1 MSSMLRLTGTL
12 AVAAVLV
19 LSCGGDDD
27 DLPGG
32 KKDTAHDTKGT
43 VDVPDASVGDNA
55 YVSELPDLTGRS
67 YRVTMLKGLSPTD
80 IVNPTWEEDIAS
92 FDLVILFHV
101 LSHDITTGDAVIHV
115 TSCFTEFQ
123 MDGEERARDGEGNL
137 IPISHQFA
145 LEPAVISTR
154 FVGRS
159 FRIDDPI
166 SLSIVT
172 RTVSK
177 PFHIFG
183 VTGRG
188 NFNPDGSRLTECRL
202 EGAIRESETT
212 DLCLTIPDLGSVNF
226 HWFMNLASICPDR
239 DTDGD
244 ERMDSYFFEGY
255 LGARQIADGLF
266 KEGIVEIVSLIDTC
280 DPDTDT
286 CVSAK

>member
-1 MSSMLRLTGTL
+1 MLRLVGAL
-12 AVAAVLV
+12 AVSTLLV
-19 LSCGGDDD
+19 LNCGGDDEGD
-27 DLPGG
+27 KTPIQ
-32 KKDTAHDTKGT
+32 DTKET
-43 VDVPDASVGDNA
+43 DNFQDVPSGDNG

-67 YRVTMLKGLSPTD
+67 YRVSMLKGVSPTD

-92 FDLVILFHV
+92 FDLVILFYV
-101 LSHDITTGDAVIHV
+101 LSHDITNGDAVIHV

-123 MDGEERARDGEGNL
+123 MDGDERAKDGDGNL
-137 IPISHQFA
+137 IPVSHQFA

-154 FVGRS
+154 FVGKS

-166 SLSIVT
+166 SLNIVT

-188 NFNPDGSRLTECRL
+188 DFNEDGSRLTECWL
-202 EGAIRESETT
+202 EGAIRESETM
-212 DLCLTIPDLGSVNF
+212 DLCLAIPNMGSVNF

-239 DTDGD
+239 DTDAD
-244 ERMDSYFFEGY
+244 EKMDSYFFKGY

-280 DPDTDT
+280 DPHTDT

>member
-1 MSSMLRLTGTL
+1 MSSMLRLVSAL
-12 AVAAVLV
+12 AVTAFLV
-19 LSCGGDDD
+19 LSCGGDDEGD
-27 DLPGG
+27 KTPEQ
-32 KKDTAHDTKGT
+32 DTKGT
-43 VDVPDASVGDNA
+43 VDVPDASTEDNG

-67 YRVTMLKGLSPTD
+67 YRVTMLKGVSPTD

-145 LEPAVISTR
+145 LEPAVIATR
-154 FVGRS
+154 FVGKS

-166 SLSIVT
+166 SLNIVT

-188 NFNPDGSRLTECRL
+188 DFNEDGSRLTECWL

-212 DLCLTIPDLGSVNF
+212 DLCLAIPNMGSVNF
-226 HWFMNLASICPDR
+226 HWFMNLANICPDR
-239 DTDGD
+239 DIDEDGK
-244 ERMDSYFFEGY
+244 MDSYFFKGY
-255 LGARQIADGLF
+255 LGAKQIADDLF
-266 KEGIVEIVSLIDTC
+266 KEGIVEIVSLIDEC
-280 DPDTDT
+280 EPHTDT
-286 CVSAK
+286 CVPAQ